1 MRLNRP
7 LDKILNNEIKI
18 RVLRIFC
25 QNQGEM
31 SGRQIARMA
40 GVTPKTAHEI
50 LQDLLGEGV
59 LVLRAV
65 GKTYLFCL
73 NEDRLLVKDVLRPLF
88 VAENAL
94 IGRLFDIIR
103 TTIDQ
108 SDLKNDIIS
117 VAVFGSIHAGT
128 ERPASD
134 VDLLVIVKNAVSK
147 RKTEVLFSQIDRQV
161 SSLWGNLVSP
171 YINGLAEFKRNAK
184 KKTGPVPGILKSY
197 QLIYGDRL
205 EKILR

>member
-7 LDKILNNEIKI
+7 LDKILNSEIKTRI
-18 RVLRIFC
+18 LRIFC

-59 LVLRAV
+59 LAMRTI

-73 NEDRLLVKDVLRPLF
+73 NEDRLVVKDVLKPLF
-88 VAENAL
+88 AVENAL
-94 IGRLFDIIR
+94 RERLFGIIR
-103 TTIDQ
+103 TTVDQ
-108 SDLKNDIIS
+108 SKLKDEIIS
-117 VAVFGSIHAGT
+117 VAVFGSIHART
-128 ERPASD
+128 ERPTSD
-134 VDLLVIVKNAVSK
+134 VDLLVIVKNAAAK
-147 RKTEVLFSQIDRQV
+147 RKTEALFSQIDRQV
-161 SSLWGNLVSP
+161 SSQWRNLVSP
-171 YINGLAEFKRNAK
+171 YINGLAEFKINAR